1 MVKAQIFGSFAA
13 GAAGPDSDMDLLATF
28 SGLVSLFDQLRMA
41 NELQRISGHPVDV
54 LTEIH
59 PLFSPYI
66 VPTLIPLAL

>member
-1 MVKAQIFGSFAA
+1 
-13 GAAGPDSDMDLLATF
+13 MDLLATF